1 MFKRRRA
8 DCQKR
13 HDDIDYHDVNVKEIT
28 TGNGSV
34 RSDSIAPPSV
44 SSWKLIL
51 GTLHHHRG
59 VIWAVLSVFVATA
72 LSLCIK
78 LLTVAIAFFS
88 LLTVIAVNLVVQ
100 PPFIFGGGDI
110 GNLTGIL
117 CATVGAVVMAGATI
131 ILRFMQILRI
141 DAHAIIFI
149 YGFIAMFCS
158 CAVTTALGEWT
169 TPHCGIDRWF
179 VLGMAVSGFLEQVTV
194 TLALKTEPALVVSII
209 RTNDIFLAFA
219 FDFLIFHIVPNAWT
233 VVGAILVVGS
243 AIGMTISAN
252 YELKKQMQ
260 VEKEEEEEEEEASFE
275 NRDDHLSR
283 I

>member
-1 MFKRRRA
+1 MFKRKKT

-13 HDDIDYHDVNVKEIT
+13 HNDIDYHDVNVKEST
-28 TGNGSV
+28 TSDDNV

-44 SSWKLIL
+44 SS
-51 GTLHHHRG
+51 
-59 VIWAVLSVFVATA
+59 
-72 LSLCIK
+72 C
-78 LLTVAIAFFS
+78 
-88 LLTVIAVNLVVQ
+88 
-100 PPFIFGGGDI
+100 
-110 GNLTGIL
+110 
-117 CATVGAVVMAGATI
+117 
-131 ILRFMQILRI
+131 
-141 DAHAIIFI
+141 
-149 YGFIAMFCS
+149 

-179 VLGMAVSGFLEQVTV
+179 VIGLAVSGFLEQVTV

-260 VEKEEEEEEEEASFE
+260 VEKEEEEEASF
-275 NRDDHLSR
+275 
-283 I
+283 